1 MPKLTFFELVT
12 KEQLAFKE
20 DSPDFNLVG
29 GAGRKVKDKMPR
41 DKKHGDHAGSSV
53 GLIILVYTD

>member
-29 GAGRKVKDKMPR
+29 GAGRKAKDKMPGTR
-41 DKKHGDHAGSSV
+41 STAITRV
-53 GLIILVYTD
+53 LPWV